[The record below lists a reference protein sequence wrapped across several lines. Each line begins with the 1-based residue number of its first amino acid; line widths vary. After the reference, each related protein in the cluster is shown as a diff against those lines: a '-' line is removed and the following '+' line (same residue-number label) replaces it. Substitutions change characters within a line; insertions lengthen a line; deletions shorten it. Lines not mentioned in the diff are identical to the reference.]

1 MEEIFLRDYA
11 NNVAQAQDPSGI
23 AAVQAQ
29 PGFENYTPSFVNQEL
44 QPMGLAP
51 NEPNIDIKQIGKDV
65 ATNVLKNEVMKKL
78 GLKAI
83 EANVLGSVVGV
94 NPFTLSNPIGALYTV
109 GSLLPDN
116 VKGIAEV
123 LRNKRANKTVNKA
136 IQRES
141 VRDLQGRINKGEFGS
156 NTPTPQ
162 DDRRG
167 GQYDG
172 GGRKTSAGFS
182 SSERGAA
189 LHG

>member
-11 NNVAQAQDPSGI
+11 NNVAQAQDPFGI

-51 NEPNIDIKQIGKDV
+51 TEPNIDIKQIGKDV
-65 ATNVLKNEVMKKL
+65 AMNVLKNQAMEKL

-94 NPFTLSNPIGALYTV
+94 NPFALSNPIGALYTV

-123 LRNKRANKTVNKA
+123 LRSKRANQQVNKA

-162 DDRRG
+162 DARRG

-172 GGRKTSAGFS
+172 GSKTSAGFS

>member
-1 MEEIFLRDYA
+1 MDEIFLRDYA
-11 NNVAQAQDPSGI
+11 NNVAQAQDPFGV

-51 NEPNIDIKQIGKDV
+51 NEPNIDIQQIGKDV
-65 ATNVLKNEVMKKL
+65 AKNVVKNKAMEKL

-94 NPFTLSNPIGALYTV
+94 NPFNLSNPIGALYTV
-109 GSLLPDN
+109 GSLLPES

-123 LRNKRANKTVNKA
+123 LRSKRANKTVKQA
-136 IQRES
+136 IQKES
-141 VRDLQGRINKGEFGS
+141 VRDLQGRIDKGEFGS
-156 NTPTPQ
+156 TTPTPH

-172 GGRKTSAGFS
+172 GGGKTSGGFS
-182 SSERGAA
+182 SAERGAS